1 MKKIKGYKRDFAQAV
16 REAILEEQDI
26 EKAEDTGKEESSDS
40 SDILSESSSDLDDVS
55 PSAEDIK
62 AGDLK
67 KKVDAQVDEA
77 LGVQKH
83 PDMMPEISEDL
94 SEELSSDSKIQA
106 SGNVEAVE
114 LTAETV
120 TEEKKES
127 EPKPEVVKKEKK
139 GKSKKM
145 SEMEHEIKREEEL
158 TGLSENTTYITKTT
172 IITGDVEIDGDV
184 EILGRVEGNVK
195 CSGKLVVGGRV
206 DGDIITGE
214 LYADNA
220 HIQGTVT
227 CDGLVRIGAGS
238 VLVGNVSATSAMISG
253 AVKGD
258 IDIKGDV
265 EIGSTAVIVGNIKSK
280 SVQIS
285 SGAVVEGMCQ
295 QVYASVDVS
304 QYFEDGIQNL
314 DEASVE

>member
-1 MKKIKGYKRDFAQAV
+1 MDG
-16 REAILEEQDI
+16 
-26 EKAEDTGKEESSDS
+26 
-40 SDILSESSSDLDDVS
+40 DV
-55 PSAEDIK
+55 
-62 AGDLK
+62 
-67 KKVDAQVDEA
+67 
-77 LGVQKH
+77 
-83 PDMMPEISEDL
+83 
-94 SEELSSDSKIQA
+94 
-106 SGNVEAVE
+106 
-114 LTAETV
+114 
-120 TEEKKES
+120 
-127 EPKPEVVKKEKK
+127 
-139 GKSKKM
+139 
-145 SEMEHEIKREEEL
+145 
-158 TGLSENTTYITKTT
+158 
-172 IITGDVEIDGDV
+172 ITGD
-184 EILGRVEGNVK
+184 
-195 CSGKLVVGGRV
+195 
-206 DGDIITGE
+206 